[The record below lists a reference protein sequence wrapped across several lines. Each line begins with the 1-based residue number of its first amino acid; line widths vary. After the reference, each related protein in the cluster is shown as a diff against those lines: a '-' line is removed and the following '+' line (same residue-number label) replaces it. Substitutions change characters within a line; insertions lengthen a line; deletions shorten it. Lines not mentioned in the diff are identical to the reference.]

1 MNINYVPAEEVII
14 EVKNTLSPYFEK
26 GALDSSYLYPPIRL
40 CLSKMG
46 VRILPVKKDV
56 IRVENFKAELPCQFY
71 KLVFAVACGAE
82 EFVELDYLNTKLE
95 EYTVDSPTAI
105 DVCSTRCDYC
115 EDACGNLY
123 SIKQYFNTYAVE
135 FKSLYPLKITP
146 DARPFCTEKCFEYQQ
161 RGNEITIKN
170 GHIYTGFE
178 AGTIYLEYLTTLEE
192 DGELMIPDD
201 ERIKD
206 WIKHEILFVCFRKLY
221 LNGDGDV
228 QQRLNWV
235 QSQLAISQVLASNI
249 YKRFT
254 TKEYYDL
261 RRTLYSRFHKFNTA
275 VYGKY
280 YNSKLSQYKKRTPY
294 QDYSF
299 DRFV

>member
-1 MNINYVPAEEVII
+1 MNLNYIQASEII
-14 EVKNTLSPYFEK
+14 KEVKNELSPYFEK
-26 GALDSSYLYPPIRL
+26 GSLDESYVYPPIKE
-40 CLSKMG
+40 CLAKMG
-46 VRILPVKKDV
+46 VRILPVNTDV
-56 IRVENFKAELPCQFY
+56 IKVEDFKVDLPCDFY

-123 SIKQYFNTYAVE
+123 GIRQYFNTYAVE
-135 FKSLYPLKITP
+135 FKSLYPLKLTT
-146 DARPFCTEKCFEYQQ
+146 DARPYCTEECFKYQQ

-170 GHIYTGFE
+170 GKIYTGFE
-178 AGTIYLEYLTTLEE
+178 KGTLYIEYLTNLDE
-192 DGELMIPDD
+192 DNELMIPDD
-201 ERIKD
+201 ERIKN
-206 WIKHEILFVCFRKLY
+206 WIKHEIMFVLFRKLY
-221 LNGDGDV
+221 LNGEGDV
-228 QQRLNWV
+228 QQRLQWV
-235 QSQLAISQVLASNI
+235 QQQLSILQTNAQTL

-254 TKEYYDL
+254 TKEFYDL

-280 YNSKLSQYKKRTPY
+280 YNSQLSQYKKRTPY
-294 QDYSF
+294 QDYTF
-299 DRFV
+299 DRFT